1 MQVGDPLITT
11 TWKVLMG
18 GVQRKLEGILRPQ
31 QVAVGVQGGL
41 SILVHGVR
49 ALMQQSPGL
58 VCVKLDLRNAF
69 NEVERAA
76 LVEAVY
82 SYPELR
88 DLVPLMVKTYAP
100 ETTAV
105 MGRGC
110 EALFEG
116 ERGDVSQGGPQGN
129 PLMGAAFCLAI
140 HPYVRRLHDRL
151 TREGVGGA
159 AMFDMDDGY
168 AIGPPGEVFEAVEEF
183 LEGLQKINLMA
194 RVDKFEVW
202 APQADVSGDAASL
215 SVVFRTASDC
225 THTGWRVG
233 RDQEIVEEARSHD
246 CC

>member
-1 MQVGDPLITT
+1 
-11 TWKVLMG
+11 MG
-18 GVQRKLEGILRPQ
+18 GCEGR
-31 QVAVGVQGGL
+31 GMGEGGL

-82 SYPELR
+82 SYPELH

-105 MGRGC
+105 MGRRC

-129 PLMGAAFCLAI
+129 PLMGVAFCLAI
-140 HPYVRRLHDRL
+140 HPYVKKLHDRL
-151 TREGVGGA
+151 TREGGCSGCARWSFVRKNMKSA
-159 AMFDMDDGY
+159 RTNVQTNTIY
-168 AIGPPGEVFEAVEEF
+168 HT
-183 LEGLQKINLMA
+183 IN
-194 RVDKFEVW
+194 RVV
-202 APQADVSGDAASL
+202 
-215 SVVFRTASDC
+215 
-225 THTGWRVG
+225 
-233 RDQEIVEEARSHD
+233 
-246 CC
+246 